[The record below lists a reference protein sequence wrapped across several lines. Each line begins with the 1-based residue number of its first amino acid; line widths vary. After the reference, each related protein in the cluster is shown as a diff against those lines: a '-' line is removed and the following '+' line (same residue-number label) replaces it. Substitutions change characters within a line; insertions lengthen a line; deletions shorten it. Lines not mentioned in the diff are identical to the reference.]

1 MSRSVVILGS
11 GNVATHL
18 ARMFQQNSYAIEC
31 IWSRTLDHAR
41 QLADEVDAYA
51 YTDDLLSIPLYAD
64 YYIIATSD
72 SAIPSVVRS
81 IPALNEDAILI
92 HTSGSTDISVLSK
105 AGRYGVLYPCQSF
118 SKNISFDYSNIEWL
132 VEGNDDES
140 LLSVRQLAESIPHK
154 TVTEADSNQRRTL
167 HMAAVWASNF
177 TNRMLVE
184 AYDIMSGA
192 NLDPHLLDSL
202 VRQTVDKALSTNP
215 RDAQTGPAR
224 RRDENIINMH
234 LSLLSDN
241 PELENLYR
249 LISKRISD
257 NQ

>member
-1 MSRSVVILGS
+1 M
-11 GNVATHL
+11 ATHL
-18 ARMFQQNSYAIEC
+18 ARMFQQIPITIEC
-31 IWSRTLDHAR
+31 IWSRTLEHAR

-51 YTDDLLSIPLYAD
+51 YTDDLLSVPLYAD

-81 IPALNEDAILI
+81 IPTLNEDAILI

-105 AGRYGVLYPCQSF
+105 AARCGVLYPCQSF
-118 SKNISFDYSNIEWL
+118 SKNVSFDYSNIEWL
-132 VEGNDDES
+132 VEGKDEET
-140 LLSVRQLAESIPHK
+140 LSAIKQLVEAMPHK
-154 TVTEADSNQRRTL
+154 TVTVADSCQRRTL

-184 AYDIMSGA
+184 AYDIMTKA
-192 NLDPHLLDSL
+192 KLDPHLLDSL
-202 VRQTVDKALSTNP
+202 VRQTIDKALSTNP

-234 LSLLSDN
+234 LSILSDN

-249 LISKRISD
+249 LISRRISD

>member
-1 MSRSVVILGS
+1 MSKSVVILGS

-18 ARMFQQNSYAIEC
+18 ARMFQQMSFAIEC

-41 QLADEVDAYA
+41 VLADEVDAYA
-51 YTDDLLSIPLYAD
+51 YTDDIFSIPLYAD

-72 SAIPSVVRS
+72 SAIPSVARS
-81 IPALNEDAILI
+81 IPSLNEDALLI

-105 AGRYGVLYPCQSF
+105 AQHYGVLYPCQSF
-118 SKNISFDYSNIEWL
+118 SKSVAFDYYNIEWL
-132 VEGNDDES
+132 IEGNDDES
-140 LLSVRQLAESIPHK
+140 LSVITHLANDLPHK
-154 TVTEADSNQRRTL
+154 TVTRADSNQRRTL

-184 AYDIMSGA
+184 AYDIMSKA
-192 NLDPHLLDSL
+192 DLDPHLLDSL

-234 LSLLSDN
+234 LSLLKEDA
-241 PELENLYR
+241 ELENLYR